1 MSCGR
6 TSPRKC
12 YTIPFFAFVLLFTN
26 ACDDVSSGKKTCIP
40 ESVTKTEVKK
50 PHMIYGQG
58 YVRGSGQVTLK
69 NKYAGFVSKVHF
81 YSQALVKK
89 GDVILEYD
97 DYDLRVKIQKAENAI
112 IELEKDLNRKK
123 LDLEIK
129 KIDPLPSDYRN
140 IIWKGFAAEQ
150 LQKRL
155 LHESGVYKKLYLQRC
170 ISELDYL
177 RKEEE
182 YKSAEADFKKIMQD
196 KKRVSS
202 GLDKL
207 HIAAVEKDIEILQLE
222 IANRKAELKLLE
234 EEKKYY
240 KIVAPFDGLC
250 ITNSDS
256 VHGYDTAGTSA
267 AVIHRN
273 KKRIIYAYFEEADV
287 GFIREGM
294 KARFR
299 SNQYGLK
306 HGYFPVAAY
315 EVTKSRS
322 SYGDK
327 CFFLVKFRIDDEHHL
342 LRIDSTG
349 RVEIFPDEEG

>member
-6 TSPRKC
+6 TSPRTC

-155 LHESGVYKKLYLQRC
+155 LHESGGIQKVILATLY
-170 ISELDYL
+170 
-177 RKEEE
+177 
-182 YKSAEADFKKIMQD
+182 F
-196 KKRVSS
+196 
-202 GLDKL
+202 
-207 HIAAVEKDIEILQLE
+207 
-222 IANRKAELKLLE
+222 
-234 EEKKYY
+234 
-240 KIVAPFDGLC
+240 
-250 ITNSDS
+250 
-256 VHGYDTAGTSA
+256 
-267 AVIHRN
+267 
-273 KKRIIYAYFEEADV
+273 
-287 GFIREGM
+287 
-294 KARFR
+294 
-299 SNQYGLK
+299 
-306 HGYFPVAAY
+306 
-315 EVTKSRS
+315 
-322 SYGDK
+322 
-327 CFFLVKFRIDDEHHL
+327 
-342 LRIDSTG
+342 
-349 RVEIFPDEEG
+349 

>member
-1 MSCGR
+1 M
-6 TSPRKC
+6 
-12 YTIPFFAFVLLFTN
+12 
-26 ACDDVSSGKKTCIP
+26 
-40 ESVTKTEVKK
+40 
-50 PHMIYGQG
+50 
-58 YVRGSGQVTLK
+58 
-69 NKYAGFVSKVHF
+69 
-81 YSQALVKK
+81 
-89 GDVILEYD
+89 
-97 DYDLRVKIQKAENAI
+97 
-112 IELEKDLNRKK
+112 
-123 LDLEIK
+123 
-129 KIDPLPSDYRN
+129 
-140 IIWKGFAAEQ
+140 
-150 LQKRL
+150 
-155 LHESGVYKKLYLQRC
+155 
-170 ISELDYL
+170 

-315 EVTKSRS
+315 EVKKSRS

-327 CFFLVKFRIDDEHHL
+327 CFFLVKFRIDDEHHP